1 MKVVTGV
8 VGNDIHVV
16 ANRLIEISLK
26 ERGFTVYN
34 LGVNTY
40 LEEFLDAMLETDA
53 DLLPAAVKLFARL
66 RKLEGIND
74 SAIMAEYAKIG
85 KELGATVLRRVY
97 FPTNQS
103 ELTPEDKKAIDKLA
117 PTLPNRGLILVI
129 GYASRTGNVDHNRKL
144 SSARATNTAEEL
156 NAHKLPGQKVQ
167 AAYLGQTNRFSSRVP
182 EKNQICEIW
191 HILPPGN

>member
-53 DLLPAAVKLFARL
+53 DVLLISSLNGEAEGWCRDLKILRQNYRFRKDPLFVIGGNLAVGEVKEEEIVPKFKNFGFDLVYHQKDINASLDEVQARL
-66 RKLEGIND
+66 
-74 SAIMAEYAKIG
+74 
-85 KELGATVLRRVY
+85 KERV
-97 FPTNQS
+97 S
-103 ELTPEDKKAIDKLA
+103 
-117 PTLPNRGLILVI
+117 
-129 GYASRTGNVDHNRKL
+129 
-144 SSARATNTAEEL
+144 
-156 NAHKLPGQKVQ
+156 
-167 AAYLGQTNRFSSRVP
+167 
-182 EKNQICEIW
+182 
-191 HILPPGN
+191 